1 MSVPSPTDPLA
12 AAPAG
17 LFYEDAMPTGLDIIS
32 TDKVDALREAMLDGA
47 YPTCVKRERNV
58 A

>member
-1 MSVPSPTDPLA
+1 
-12 AAPAG
+12 
-17 LFYEDAMPTGLDIIS
+17 MPTGLDIVS